1 MLNAVAMARESG
13 TERDPVVALDLVG
26 RIMMVR
32 TRDGRM
38 HVPAPVDYVAWTEP
52 VKGFAQRKNLKAVK
66 RTVLVTGISSARARE
81 GLRAAGWTVQEHS
94 KR

>member
-81 GLRAAGWTVQEHS
+81 GLQATGWTVQEHS